1 MDMRR
6 FDDRVVAVTG
16 AGAGI
21 GRAIAQRFAREGAQV
36 IVNDI
41 DGARAEQTVASI
53 VAAGGAA
60 MAIEA
65 DVSVNAEA
73 RSVVDAACS
82 GYGRLDVLVNN
93 AAIATY
99 AAACRHF
106 LEGDEEWWD
115 RILAANLKSV
125 YNCSQPA
132 AWVMARQ
139 RSGAIINMSSGGAT
153 KAHRGMAAYDSSKG
167 GIEALT
173 RAMAVDLAPY
183 GIRVNCLVP
192 GLIRTYE
199 ISDTLAAER
208 GAVVP
213 MARLG
218 DPDDLAG
225 PAAFLASPDA
235 AYVTGAAIV
244 VDGGVLIQQRSAPV
258 DVYPVSE
265 FPTVEPL
272 ASERDG
278 QASGDLAPPR
288 LGA

>member
-21 GRAIAQRFAREGAQV
+21 GRAIAERFAREGAQV

-60 MAIEA
+60 MAVEA

-73 RSVVDAACS
+73 RRVIDAACS
-82 GYGRLDVLVNN
+82 RYGRLDVLVNN

-106 LEGDEEWWD
+106 LEGEETWWD

-132 AWVMARQ
+132 AWVMARR

-153 KAHRGMAAYDSSKG
+153 KAHRGMAAYDASKG

-218 DPDDLAG
+218 DPEDLTG

-272 ASERDG
+272 ADERDG
-278 QASGDLAPPR
+278 HASGDLDRPR